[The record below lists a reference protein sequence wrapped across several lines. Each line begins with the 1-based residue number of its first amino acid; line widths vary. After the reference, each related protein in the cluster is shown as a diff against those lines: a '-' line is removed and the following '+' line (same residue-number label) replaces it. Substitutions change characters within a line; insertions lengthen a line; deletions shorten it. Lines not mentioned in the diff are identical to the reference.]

1 MKEEFP
7 VGQPGDVVDFKN
19 LLNSL
24 DFFVSFSINEKRKR
38 SKNSIPHYRHQ
49 TKSLRPRFW
58 PLRKFVEIPASQGAD
73 QPGV

>member
-24 DFFVSFSINEKRKR
+24 VPIATGIVSFCIKAKRKR
-38 SKNSIPHYRHQ
+38 R
-49 TKSLRPRFW
+49 L
-58 PLRKFVEIPASQGAD
+58 A
-73 QPGV
+73 